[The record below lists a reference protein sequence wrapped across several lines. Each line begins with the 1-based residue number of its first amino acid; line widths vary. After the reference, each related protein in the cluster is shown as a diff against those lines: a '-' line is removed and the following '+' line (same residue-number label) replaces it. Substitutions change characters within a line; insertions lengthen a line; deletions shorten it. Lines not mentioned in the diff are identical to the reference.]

1 MYLLQYYLTLLKVF
15 LGWSCKRDFINTVKA
30 LKFIQN
36 SPDKSCLLF
45 VHMYL
50 YVCHSVFLWSHAD
63 NTQTLLLILCCCIF
77 NQLDLI
83 CSLYLQ
89 TWMAFVFFPPIITS
103 YRRCWVTPNISFIT
117 FSCFLMTPADFS
129 VLLTYVDFFF
139 QIVSIFLM

>member
-15 LGWSCKRDFINTVKA
+15 LGWSCKRDFINTVRA

-50 YVCHSVFLWSHAD
+50 YVCHSVFFLWSHAD
-63 NTQTLLLILCCCIF
+63 NTQTLLLILYCCIF

-89 TWMAFVFFPPIITS
+89 TWMAF
-103 YRRCWVTPNISFIT
+103 
-117 FSCFLMTPADFS
+117 
-129 VLLTYVDFFF
+129 FFF
-139 QIVSIFLM
+139 FSSNHYFLQEMLDDSQHLIYYFFLLSNDSCWF